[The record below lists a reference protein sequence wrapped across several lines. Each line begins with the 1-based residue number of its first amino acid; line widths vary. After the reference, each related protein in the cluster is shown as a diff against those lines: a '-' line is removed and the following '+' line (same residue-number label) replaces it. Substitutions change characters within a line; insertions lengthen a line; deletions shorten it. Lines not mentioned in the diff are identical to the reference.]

1 MSKKLDELREKT
13 DDELNVELKKAKEE
27 LFQLRFQLAL
37 KQLENTAKLGQLRN
51 RIAQIHT
58 IKKERSL
65 AKDEIG
71 RAHV

>member
-58 IKKERSL
+58 IKKERSF
-65 AKDEIG
+65 AKIG

>member
-65 AKDEIG
+65 AKEEMQS
-71 RAHV
+71 A